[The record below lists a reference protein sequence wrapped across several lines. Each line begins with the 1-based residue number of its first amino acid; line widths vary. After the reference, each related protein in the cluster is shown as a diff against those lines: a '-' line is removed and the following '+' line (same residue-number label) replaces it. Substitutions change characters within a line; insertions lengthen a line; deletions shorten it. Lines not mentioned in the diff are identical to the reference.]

1 MVRIITSSICVNHC
15 WWWWCSRWADD
26 KRAAERTAHSVSA
39 SKMKITMAV
48 TDTKLAITGD
58 LLKPDP
64 VAVVIEV
71 GRVILL
77 W

>member
-1 MVRIITSSICVNHC
+1 
-15 WWWWCSRWADD
+15 
-26 KRAAERTAHSVSA
+26 
-39 SKMKITMAV
+39 MKITMAV

-77 W
+77 WLIS